1 MLTTT
6 IRAVVMARVG
16 TLPRKIRV
24 SNKRLHMS
32 RFKLLF
38 ILGIL
43 ALALSF
49 PTEAVRADTPSRSSD
64 SSHVLVGMMPNTD
77 FEVTC
82 DDSLVSPDPVTSDGL
97 GIVGFTIDGGDF
109 PNGGIVCVRPPG
121 FPEVLG
127 CTIRTLD
134 TSADFSWQT
143 DRPALSHVE
152 YGTSSG
158 HYPYSSEEQPAPTVE
173 HSAVL
178 TPLTPETTYFYHV
191 VSTDA
196 FGNQAVTDEL
206 SFDTCPLRPD
216 IVGTTAE
223 DVAETSFRVVWTT
236 STPADSRVEYG
247 RNESCDDGAVSLPDL
262 VTSHDI
268 SVEGLWFAT
277 TYYFRA
283 RSVDECGC
291 EVVSD
296 VLSVTTVPEA
306 VRIIA
311 VSLLD
316 VTSTTA
322 AIRWWTNVPSTSQIV
337 YGTTPSY
344 GHSSAFEADLTT
356 SHLVVLDGLSP
367 ETLYHFR
374 TLSVDA
380 EGREASSEDLAFT
393 TEPADAPQ
401 RLSIYNVVVHVS
413 EEGTVATVG
422 WITNL
427 PSTSL
432 VEYGRD
438 TGYGSS
444 VADSREVTQHSVVLN
459 ALEPGTL
466 YHFRVAS
473 SAGAGIDAVSDD
485 MVLSTQGV
493 GDSSPPMPPEGLTAT
508 STEFAVNLSWEPTP
522 DGDLA
527 GYTLYRKREG
537 QFLHSTVAAVP
548 AGQTAYSDVDVRP
561 GTYYEYVVASRNV
574 MGDESGLSEAV
585 RVMAGAS
592 VSGRIWVFPNPIAD
606 HTAIRFA
613 LPQSPQARSGN
624 SLDSGYTLRIYD
636 VVGRLVRTL
645 DGTSPASEPRTV
657 HWDTTDDGGRRVASG
672 TYFCVVA
679 NRAGALRTKLLVL
692 R

>member
-1 MLTTT
+1 MLITT
-6 IRAVVMARVG
+6 IRAIPMTRVG
-16 TLPRKIRV
+16 TLTRNIRV
-24 SNKRLHMS
+24 NNRRLYMS
-32 RFKLLF
+32 RFKSLL
-38 ILGIL
+38 LPGTL
-43 ALALSF
+43 ALALCF
-49 PTEAVRADTPSRSSD
+49 PTFAVRAEAPSRSSD
-64 SSHVLVGMMPNTD
+64 SSHVLVGMAPNAD

-82 DDSLVSPDPVTSDGL
+82 NDSLVSPDPVTSDGL
-97 GIVGFTIDGGDF
+97 GVVGFTIDGADF
-109 PNGGIVCVRPPG
+109 PNGGIVCVRRSG
-121 FPEVLG
+121 SPEVLD
-127 CTIRTLD
+127 CTIGTLD
-134 TSADFSWQT
+134 TSAVYYWQT
-143 DRPALSHVE
+143 DIPALSHVE

-158 HYPYSSEEQPAPTVE
+158 QYPYSSDEQSELTVE

-178 TPLTPETTYFYHV
+178 APLTPETTYFYRV

-216 IVGTTAE
+216 IVGTTAV

-262 VTSHDI
+262 VTGHDV
-268 SVEGLWFAT
+268 SVEGLSFGT

-296 VLSVTTVPEA
+296 VLSVATLPEA
-306 VRIIA
+306 VWIVA

-344 GHSSAFEADLTT
+344 GLSSAFEADLMT
-356 SHLVVLDGLSP
+356 SHVVVLDGLSP

-374 TLSVDA
+374 TLSMDA
-380 EGREASSEDLAFT
+380 EGREASSADLAFT
-393 TEPADAPQ
+393 TEPADVPQ
-401 RLSIYNVVVHVS
+401 RLSIYNVVVHVAD
-413 EEGTVATVG
+413 GTSATVR

-432 VEYGRD
+432 VEYGLD

-444 VADSREVTQHSVVLN
+444 ATDGQEITQHSIVLGP
-459 ALEPGTL
+459 LEPRML
-466 YHFRVAS
+466 YHFRVSS

-485 MVLSTQGV
+485 MVFSTQGV
-493 GDSSPPMPPEGLTAT
+493 GDFSPPAAPEGLTAT

-537 QFLHSTVAAVP
+537 QLLHSVVAAVP
-548 AGQTAYSDVDVRP
+548 AGQTVYSDVDARP
-561 GTYYEYVVASRNV
+561 GTYYEYVVAACDAAGN
-574 MGDESGLSEAV
+574 ESGLSQAV
-585 RVMAGAS
+585 RVMAGAG
-592 VSGRIWVFPNPIAD
+592 VSGRIWVFPNPIVD
-606 HTAIRFA
+606 HTALRFA
-613 LPQSPQARSGN
+613 LPQFQQAPSRS
-624 SLDSGYTLRIYD
+624 SLSRYTLRIYD
-636 VVGRLVRTL
+636 VAGRLVRTL
-645 DGTSPASEPRTV
+645 DGTSSESEPRTV
-657 HWDTTDDGGRRVASG
+657 RWDATDDGGRRVASG
-672 TYFCVVA
+672 AYFCVLA
-679 NRAGALRTKLLVL
+679 NRAGTLRTKLLVL

>member
-1 MLTTT
+1 
-6 IRAVVMARVG
+6 
-16 TLPRKIRV
+16 
-24 SNKRLHMS
+24 MS
-32 RFKLLF
+32 RFKLL
-38 ILGIL
+38 ILPG
-43 ALALSF
+43 ALALVLSL
-49 PTEAVRADTPSRSSD
+49 PTLAVRAEAPSRSSD
-64 SSHVLVGMMPNTD
+64 SSHVLVGMAPNAD

-82 DDSLVSPDPVTSDGL
+82 NDSLVSPDPVTSDGL
-97 GIVGFTIDGGDF
+97 GIVGFTIDGDDF
-109 PNGGIVCVRPPG
+109 PNGGIVR
-121 FPEVLG
+121 VLPSG
-127 CTIRTLD
+127 SPQVLDCTIGTLD
-134 TSADFSWQT
+134 TSAVFSWQT

-158 HYPYSSEEQPAPTVE
+158 YYPYSSEEQPVPTVE

-178 TPLTPETTYFYHV
+178 APLTPETTYFYRL

-216 IVGTTAE
+216 MVGTTAE
-223 DVAETSFRVVWTT
+223 DVGETSFRVVWTT

-247 RNESCDDGAVSLPDL
+247 LTESCDDGAVSLPDL
-262 VTSHDI
+262 VTDHEV
-268 SVEGLWFAT
+268 SVEGLSFGT
-277 TYYFRA
+277 TYYYRA

-296 VLSVTTVPEA
+296 VLSATTVPEA

-322 AIRWWTNVPSTSQIV
+322 AVRWWTNVPSTSQIV

-344 GHSSAFEADLTT
+344 GLSSPFEADLMT

-374 TLSVDA
+374 TLSVDS
-380 EGREASSEDLAFT
+380 EGREASSADLAFT

-401 RLSIYNVVVHVS
+401 RLSIYNVVVHV
-413 EEGTVATVG
+413 ENGTSATVQ

-444 VADSREVTQHSVVLN
+444 VADDEEVNQHSVILGP
-459 ALEPGTL
+459 LEPRMI
-466 YHFRVAS
+466 YHFRITS

-485 MVLSTQGV
+485 MMFSTQGV
-493 GDSSPPMPPEGLTAT
+493 GDFSPPGAPEGLTAT
-508 STEFAVNLSWEPTP
+508 STESAVNLFWEPTP

-537 QFLHSTVAAVP
+537 QLLHSAVAAVP
-548 AGQTAYSDVDVRP
+548 AGQTAYSDANVRP
-561 GTYYEYVVASRNV
+561 GTYYEYVVAARDAAGN
-574 MGDESGLSEAV
+574 ESGLSQAV
-585 RVMAGAS
+585 LVMAGAG

-613 LPQSPQARSGN
+613 LPRFPQAQSRSPL
-624 SLDSGYTLRIYD
+624 SRYTLRIYD
-636 VVGRLVRTL
+636 VAGRLVRTL
-645 DGTSPASEPRTV
+645 DGTSSESERTV
-657 HWDTTDDGGRRVASG
+657 SWDATDDGGRRVASG

-679 NRAGALRTKLLVL
+679 NPAGTLRAKLLVL

>member
-1 MLTTT
+1 M
-6 IRAVVMARVG
+6 
-16 TLPRKIRV
+16 
-24 SNKRLHMS
+24 
-32 RFKLLF
+32 
-38 ILGIL
+38 
-43 ALALSF
+43 
-49 PTEAVRADTPSRSSD
+49 TP
-64 SSHVLVGMMPNTD
+64 NAD

-109 PNGGIVCVRPPG
+109 PNAGIIRVRPPG
-121 FPEVLG
+121 FPEVLN

-134 TSADFSWQT
+134 TSAIFFWQT

-158 HYPYSSEEQPAPTVE
+158 YYPHSSEEQPGPTAD

-178 TPLTPETTYFYHV
+178 APLTPETTYFYHL

-206 SFDTCPLRPD
+206 SFDTCPLGPD

-223 DVAETSFRVVWTT
+223 DVGETSFRVVWTT

-247 RNESCDDGAVSLPDL
+247 RNESCDDGVVSLPDL
-262 VTSHDI
+262 VTDHD
-268 SVEGLWFAT
+268 VPLEGLSFGT

-306 VRIIA
+306 VRIVA

-337 YGTTPSY
+337 YGTTESY
-344 GHSSAFEADLTT
+344 GLSSTFEADLVT

-374 TLSVDA
+374 TLSVDP
-380 EGREASSEDLAFT
+380 EGREASSADLAFT

-401 RLSIYNVVVHVS
+401 RLSIYNVVVHVAD
-413 EEGTVATVG
+413 GTVATVQ

-432 VEYGRD
+432 VEYGQD

-459 ALEPGTL
+459 ALEPGTF

-485 MVLSTQGV
+485 MVFSTQGV
-493 GDSSPPMPPEGLTAT
+493 GDPSPPMAPEGLTAT
-508 STEFAVNLSWEPTP
+508 STEFAVDLSWEPTP
-522 DGDLA
+522 HGDLA
-527 GYTLYRKREG
+527 GYKLYRKREG
-537 QFLHSTVAAVP
+537 QLLHSTVAAVP

-561 GTYYEYVVASRNV
+561 GTYYEYVVATRDA
-574 MGDESGLSEAV
+574 MGNESGLSQAV

-592 VSGRIWVFPNPIAD
+592 VSGRIWVFPNPLVD

-613 LPQSPQARSGN
+613 LPQSPQAPSGRS
-624 SLDSGYTLRIYD
+624 LSGYTLRIYD
-636 VVGRLVRTL
+636 VAGRLVRTL
-645 DGTSPASEPRTV
+645 DGTAAAAEPRTV
-657 HWDTTDDGGRRVASG
+657 RWDATDDGGRRVASG

-679 NRAGALRTKLLVL
+679 NRAGALHAKLLVL